1 VIPKADIVAWRQFA
15 PWVTDAQVEQDL
27 IINRTL
33 VTIFQNSFLAER
45 LAFRGGTALHK
56 LYFNIPRRYSE
67 DIDLVQITP
76 APIGQIMDTL
86 QELLNGFLGA
96 PRRKQTE
103 QSVILTYRMESEG
116 PPVVAMRLKVE
127 INTREHF
134 AVEGYQKQP
143 FSVQSR
149 WFQGGCEITTYV
161 LEELLATK
169 LRALYQRRKG
179 RDLFDLWLGITEGK
193 ANIDKIIH
201 IFKYCMETESQT
213 VDSMHYEKNLQ
224 EKMRHQGFL
233 SDLNPLL
240 PADATYDVQTAHDFV
255 RAEIIDK
262 FVRISKYSGNSL
274 PPKTPFERDARLSRR
289 GR

>member
-1 VIPKADIVAWRQFA
+1 MIPKADIVAWRRFA
-15 PWVTDAQVEQDL
+15 PWVNDAQVEQDL
-27 IINRTL
+27 IISRAL
-33 VTIFQNSFLAER
+33 VAIFQSPLLAKR

-56 LYFNIPRRYSE
+56 LYFDIPRRYSE
-67 DIDLVQITP
+67 DIDLVQIIP
-76 APIGQIMDTL
+76 APIGQVIDSL
-86 QELLNGFLGA
+86 QELLNGFLGT

-116 PPVVAMRLKVE
+116 PPVVQMRLKVE

-149 WFQGGCEITTYV
+149 WFKGDCEITTYT

-179 RDLFDLWLGITEGK
+179 RDLFDLWLGVSEGK
-193 ANIDKIIH
+193 ADAGRIIH
-201 IFKYCMETESQT
+201 VFKQYMETEGQPIET
-213 VDSMHYEKNLQ
+213 MHYEKNLQ
-224 EKMRHQGFL
+224 EKLKHRGFL

-240 PADATYDVQTAHDFV
+240 PADATYDVQMAFIRIQD
-255 RAEIIDK
+255 EIISK
-262 FVRISKYSGNSL
+262 IGSIS
-274 PPKTPFERDARLSRR
+274 R
-289 GR
+289 

>member
-1 VIPKADIVAWRQFA
+1 MIPKADIVAWRQFA

-27 IINRTL
+27 IICRAL
-33 VTIFQNSFLAER
+33 VTIFQSPFLTER
-45 LAFRGGTALHK
+45 LAFRGATALHK
-56 LYFNIPRRYSE
+56 LYFSIPRRYSE

-76 APIGQIMDTL
+76 APIGQIMDAL
-86 QELLNGFLGA
+86 QDLLNVFLGA

-116 PPVVAMRLKVE
+116 PPVVQMRLKVE

-134 AVEGYQKQP
+134 VVEGYQQQP
-143 FSVQSR
+143 FAVQSR
-149 WFQGGCEITTYV
+149 WFKGDCEITTYT

-193 ANIDKIIH
+193 ADADKIIK
-201 IFKYCMETESQT
+201 IFKHYMNTEGQT
-213 VDSMHYEKNLQ
+213 VDSMRYEKNLQ
-224 EKMRHQGFL
+224 EKMTHKGFL

-240 PADATYDVQTAHDFV
+240 PANAMYDVRKAY
-255 RAEIIDK
+255 ALIKNEIVD
-262 FVRISKYSGNSL
+262 RIESTSK
-274 PPKTPFERDARLSRR
+274 
-289 GR
+289 

>member
-1 VIPKADIVAWRQFA
+1 MIPKADIVAWRRFA
-15 PWVTDAQVEQDL
+15 LWVSDAQVEQDL
-27 IINRTL
+27 IISRAL
-33 VTIFQNSFLAER
+33 VAIFQSPLLAER

-56 LYFNIPRRYSE
+56 LYFDTPRRYSE
-67 DIDLVQITP
+67 DIDLVQIVS
-76 APIGQIMDTL
+76 APIGKVIDSL
-86 QELLNGFLGA
+86 QGQLNGFLGA

-103 QSVILTYRMESEG
+103 QSVILSYRMESEG
-116 PPVVAMRLKVE
+116 PPVVPMRLKVE

-149 WFQGGCEITTYV
+149 WFKGECEITTYT

-179 RDLFDLWLGITEGK
+179 RDLFDLWLGISEGK
-193 ANIDKIIH
+193 ADPGRIIH
-201 IFKYCMETESQT
+201 VFKHYMKTEGQT
-213 VDSMHYEKNLQ
+213 VDSIHFEKNLQ
-224 EKMRHQGFL
+224 DKLRHQGFL

-240 PADATYDVQTAHDFV
+240 PADAEYDVQEAYHFV

-262 FVRISKYSGNSL
+262 CD
-274 PPKTPFERDARLSRR
+274 E
-289 GR
+289 

>member
-1 VIPKADIVAWRQFA
+1 MIPKADIVAWRRFA
-15 PWVTDAQVEQDL
+15 PWINDAQVEQDL
-27 IINRTL
+27 LISRAL
-33 VTIFQNSFLAER
+33 VAIFQRPLLAER

-56 LYFNIPRRYSE
+56 LYFDIPRRYSE
-67 DIDLVQITP
+67 DIDLVQIIP
-76 APIGQIMDTL
+76 APIGQVIDTL

-116 PPVVAMRLKVE
+116 PPVVPMRLKVE

-143 FSVQSR
+143 FTVESR
-149 WFQGGCEITTYV
+149 WFKGECEITTYT

-179 RDLFDLWLGITEGK
+179 RDLFDLWLGVTEGK
-193 ANIDKIIH
+193 ADAGRIIH
-201 IFKYCMETESQT
+201 VFKKYMETEGQT

-224 EKMRHQGFL
+224 EKLRHRGFL

-240 PADATYDVQTAHDFV
+240 PADATYDVQEAY
-255 RAEIIDK
+255 ALIKKEIVDK
-262 FVRISKYSGNSL
+262 LQTLGHF
-274 PPKTPFERDARLSRR
+274 
-289 GR
+289 

>member
-1 VIPKADIVAWRQFA
+1 MIPKADIVAWRQFA

-27 IINRTL
+27 IISRAL
-33 VTIFQNSFLAER
+33 VSIFKNSYLAER

-56 LYFNIPRRYSE
+56 LYFNIPQRYSE

-76 APIGQIMDTL
+76 APIGKIMDTL
-86 QELLNGFLGA
+86 QESLNGFLGA

-103 QSVILTYRMESEG
+103 ESVILTYRIESEG
-116 PPVVAMRLKVE
+116 SPVVQMRLKVE

-134 AVEGYQKQP
+134 AVKGYQKQP
-143 FSVQSR
+143 FAVQSR
-149 WFQGGCEITTYV
+149 WFQGHCEITTYV

-179 RDLFDLWLGITEGK
+179 RDLFDLWLGIAEGK
-193 ANIDKIIH
+193 ADADKIIQ
-201 IFKYCMETESQT
+201 IFKHYMETEGQT
-213 VDSMHYEKNLQ
+213 VDSMRYEKNLQ

-240 PADATYDVQTAHDFV
+240 PADATYDVQEAYTLIKN
-255 RAEIIDK
+255 EIIDELN
-262 FVRISKYSGNSL
+262 VL
-274 PPKTPFERDARLSRR
+274 
-289 GR
+289 

>member
-1 VIPKADIVAWRQFA
+1 VIPKADIVAWRRFA
-15 PWVTDAQVEQDL
+15 PWVNDAQVEQDL
-27 IINRTL
+27 IISRAL
-33 VTIFQNSFLAER
+33 VAIFQSPLLAAR

-56 LYFNIPRRYSE
+56 LYFDIPRRYSE
-67 DIDLVQITP
+67 DIDLVQIIP
-76 APIGQIMDTL
+76 APIGQVIDSL

-116 PPVVAMRLKVE
+116 PPVVQIRLKAE

-143 FSVQSR
+143 FGVASR
-149 WFQGGCEITTYV
+149 WFKGGCEITTYT

-179 RDLFDLWLGITEGK
+179 RDLFDLWLGVTEGK
-193 ANIDKIIH
+193 ADVGRIIH
-201 IFKYCMETESQT
+201 VFKKYMETEGQT

-224 EKMRHQGFL
+224 EKLRHRGFL

-240 PADATYDVQTAHDFV
+240 PADAIYDVQEAYV
-255 RAEIIDK
+255 LIKKEIVDK
-262 FVRISKYSGNSL
+262 LNVN
-274 PPKTPFERDARLSRR
+274 
-289 GR
+289 

>member
-1 VIPKADIVAWRQFA
+1 MIPKADIVAWRQFA
-15 PWVTDAQVEQDL
+15 PWITDAQVEQDL
-27 IINRTL
+27 IISRAL
-33 VTIFQNSFLAER
+33 VSIFKNSYLAER

-103 QSVILTYRMESEG
+103 ESVTLTYRIESEG
-116 PPVVAMRLKVE
+116 PPVVPMRLKVE

-134 AVEGYQKQP
+134 AVAGYQKQP
-143 FSVQSR
+143 FAVQSR
-149 WFQGGCEITTYV
+149 WFQGHCEITTYV

-179 RDLFDLWLGITEGK
+179 RDLFDLWLGIAEGK
-193 ANIDKIIH
+193 ADADKIIQ
-201 IFKYCMETESQT
+201 IFKHYMETEGQAI
-213 VDSMHYEKNLQ
+213 DSMRYEKNLQ
-224 EKMRHQGFL
+224 EKMRHKGFL

-240 PADATYDVQTAHDFV
+240 PADATYDVQEAY
-255 RAEIIDK
+255 ALIKNEIVDELN
-262 FVRISKYSGNSL
+262 VL
-274 PPKTPFERDARLSRR
+274 
-289 GR
+289 

>member
-27 IINRTL
+27 IINRAL
-33 VTIFQNSFLAER
+33 VSIFQSPFLSER

-76 APIGQIMDTL
+76 APIGQVIDTL

-116 PPVVAMRLKVE
+116 PPVVQMRLKVE

-143 FSVQSR
+143 FAVQSR
-149 WFQGGCEITTYV
+149 WFQGHCEITTYV

-179 RDLFDLWLGITEGK
+179 RDLFDLWLGIAEGK
-193 ANIDKIIH
+193 ADADKIIQ
-201 IFKYCMETESQT
+201 IFKRYMESEGQT
-213 VDSMHYEKNLQ
+213 VDSMRYEKNLQ
-224 EKMRHQGFL
+224 EKMRHPGFL

-240 PADATYDVQTAHDFV
+240 PADTTYDVQKAYV
-255 RAEIIDK
+255 LIKNEIVD
-262 FVRISKYSGNSL
+262 RIENAFK
-274 PPKTPFERDARLSRR
+274 
-289 GR
+289 

>member
-1 VIPKADIVAWRQFA
+1 VIPKADIVAWRRFA
-15 PWVTDAQVEQDL
+15 PWVNDAQVEQDL
-27 IINRTL
+27 IISRAL
-33 VTIFQNSFLAER
+33 VAIFQSPLLAAR

-56 LYFNIPRRYSE
+56 LYFDIPRRYSE
-67 DIDLVQITP
+67 DIDLVQIIP
-76 APIGQIMDTL
+76 APIGQVIDSL

-116 PPVVAMRLKVE
+116 PPVVQIRLKVE

-143 FSVQSR
+143 FGVASR
-149 WFQGGCEITTYV
+149 WFKGGCEITTYT

-179 RDLFDLWLGITEGK
+179 RDLFDLWLGVTEGK
-193 ANIDKIIH
+193 ADVGRIIH
-201 IFKYCMETESQT
+201 VFKKYMETEGQT

-224 EKMRHQGFL
+224 EKLRHRGFL

-240 PADATYDVQTAHDFV
+240 PADAIYDVQEAYV
-255 RAEIIDK
+255 LIKKEIVDK
-262 FVRISKYSGNSL
+262 LN
-274 PPKTPFERDARLSRR
+274 EN
-289 GR
+289 